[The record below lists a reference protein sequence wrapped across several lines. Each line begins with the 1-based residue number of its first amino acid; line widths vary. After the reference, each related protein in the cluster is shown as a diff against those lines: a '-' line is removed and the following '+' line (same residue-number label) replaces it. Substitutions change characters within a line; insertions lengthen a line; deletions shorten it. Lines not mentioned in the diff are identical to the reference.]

1 MKMRYSD
8 TIRALSAL
16 LFLSVTL
23 TGCAGKT
30 GENSSTPQPSKE
42 IDVTT
47 YYEKHSTVASNERRY
62 RFDIGARLL
71 GRRVSPSARSAL
83 GVCRRHTAPPS
94 PGPGAS
100 TPGRT
105 RPSAWGMS

>member
-71 GRRVSPSARSAL
+71 GRRVLPSARSAL
-83 GVCRRHTAPPS
+83 CATGTQRPQAPDRALP
-94 PGPGAS
+94 
-100 TPGRT
+100 
-105 RPSAWGMS
+105 RPVEHVRPHGG

>member
-47 YYEKHSTVASNERRY
+47 YYEKHSTVATMVRLL
-62 RFDIGARLL
+62 RFYLGRVLRGRGAAPGARW
-71 GRRVSPSARSAL
+71 GVWPPGTQRPQAPDRAL
-83 GVCRRHTAPPS
+83 P
-94 PGPGAS
+94 
-100 TPGRT
+100 
-105 RPSAWGMS
+105 RPVEHVRPHGG